1 VIPSSGKRTRSGF
14 VRRTRRAGIGGVLPC
29 GGAGALS
36 GGDPRTRN
44 LSPPGAFG
52 PRPLFER
59 SGLIVG
65 VLPLGGLVTAA
76 LAAWIGPGDA
86 VLVDGLVTLVG
97 GLILVALRPEIRWLG
112 CAALPQACI
121 AATNPVAIAMEA
133 DFEAART

>member
-1 VIPSSGKRTRSGF
+1 
-14 VRRTRRAGIGGVLPC
+14 
-29 GGAGALS
+29 
-36 GGDPRTRN
+36 
-44 LSPPGAFG
+44 
-52 PRPLFER
+52 
-59 SGLIVG
+59 
-65 VLPLGGLVTAA
+65 LGGLVTAA